1 MRFQN
6 AFYSGM
12 VRVMKGMRKK
22 EMESDSDSEE
32 GCGGLEGH
40 SSGKEPLTLSLSL
53 SLCILQNPLWK
64 LHAFPQI
71 CH

>member
-22 EMESDSDSEE
+22 EMESDSDSDSDSE
-32 GCGGLEGH
+32 GGLWW
-40 SSGKEPLTLSLSL
+40 S
-53 SLCILQNPLWK
+53 
-64 LHAFPQI
+64 
-71 CH
+71 